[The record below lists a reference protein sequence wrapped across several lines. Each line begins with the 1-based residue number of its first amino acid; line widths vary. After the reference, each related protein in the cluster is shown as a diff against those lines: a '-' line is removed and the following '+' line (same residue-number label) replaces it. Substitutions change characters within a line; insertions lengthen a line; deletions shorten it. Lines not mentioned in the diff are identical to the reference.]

1 MDIFAL
7 FYDAQNQDN
16 AEKMAAY
23 MKHRFPFLGIQKPER
38 AVLSRDFLKEK
49 KRDETIDWAFVWQ
62 SYMMPERE
70 FHYLALDYLLAVKK
84 QLTAQDLPE
93 LQKLIVSNAWWD
105 SVDTIDALVGEIYLK
120 YPKDTEIM
128 IRQWM
133 DNDDI
138 WLKRISIN
146 FQLCFKEKTNT
157 ALLKEAIL
165 KNKSTGAFFVDKAIG
180 WSLREYSKVN
190 PEWVRQF
197 LAENELSALSRKEA
211 SKYL

>member
-7 FYDAQNQDN
+7 YYDARNQEK

-23 MKHRFPFLGIQKPER
+23 MKNKFPFLGLQKPER
-38 AVLSRDFLKEK
+38 EALSHTFLKEK
-49 KRDETIDWAFVWQ
+49 KQEPNIDWAFVWQ
-62 SYMMPERE
+62 SYTMPERE
-70 FHYLALDYLLAVKK
+70 FHYLALTYLLLVKDR
-84 QLTAQDLPE
+84 LTADDLPE

-120 YPKDTEIM
+120 YPADTEKT
-128 IRQWM
+128 IRQWLES
-133 DNDDI
+133 DSI

-146 FQLCFKEKTNT
+146 FQLRFKEKTNT

-165 KNKSTGAFFVDKAIG
+165 KNTGTGEFFVDKAIG

-190 PEWVRQF
+190 PDWVRQF
-197 LAENELSALSRKEA
+197 LAENELSALSKKEA
-211 SKYL
+211 GKYL